1 MADDLREFID
11 EHFRRFDEKLD
22 RLISV
27 LMELQT
33 TQAGTLRSLAAM
45 DNRDLSI
52 EQRLERIEARLGL
65 IDSRA
70 AGIGDRQ

>member
-27 LMELQT
+27 LVELHT
-33 TQAGTLRSLAAM
+33 TQAGRLQSLAAM

-52 EQRLERIEARLGL
+52 EQRLECIEARLGL
-65 IDSRA
+65 IYSRA

>member
-27 LMELQT
+27 LVELHT
-33 TQAGTLRSLAAM
+33 TQAGRLQSLAAM
-45 DNRDLSI
+45 DNRDLGI
-52 EQRLERIEARLGL
+52 ERIEARLGL
-65 IDSRA
+65 IDPA
-70 AGIGDRQ
+70 LPG

>member
-27 LMELQT
+27 LVELER
-33 TQAGTLRSLAAM
+33 TQAGTLQSLAAT
-45 DNRDLSI
+45 DNRDLGA
-52 EQRLERIEARLGL
+52 EQRLERIEARLGR
-65 IDSRA
+65 IDPTPP
-70 AGIGDRQ
+70 G

>member
-27 LMELQT
+27 LVELQT
-33 TQAGTLRSLAAM
+33 TQAGTLQSLAAM

-52 EQRLERIEARLGL
+52 EQRVERIEARLGL
-65 IDSRA
+65 IYSRA